1 MEMCC
6 FYNQRSIINLV
17 FVMGKNMEDVRRK
30 ILVVDDEEMIGKAL
44 RIILA
49 EEGAVEYARN
59 GREALARSAVTSYDV
74 LIVDMNMPVMNGMEF
89 YKEAVKT
96 LSGIK
101 ESIIFFTG
109 SCEEDYFSFFRKNNL
124 RFMEKPLEP
133 KELKDLVRQILESKV
148 LTEL

>member
-1 MEMCC
+1 MCC

-59 GREALARSAVTSYDV
+59 GREALAKSAVTSYDV
-74 LIVDMNMPVMNGMEF
+74 FIVDMNMPVMNGMDF

-101 ESIIFFTG
+101 ERIIFFTG
-109 SCEEDYFSFFRKNNL
+109 SCEEGYFSFFRENNL
-124 RFMEKPLEP
+124 RFLEKPLEP
-133 KELKDLVRQILESKV
+133 EKLKNRIRQILDSKA
-148 LTEL
+148 LTKL

>member
-1 MEMCC
+1 MD
-6 FYNQRSIINLV
+6 
-17 FVMGKNMEDVRRK
+17 KNMEDVRRK
-30 ILVVDDEEMIGKAL
+30 ILVVDDEELIGKAL

-59 GREALARSAVTSYDV
+59 GREALEKSAVTSFDV
-74 LIVDMNMPVMNGMEF
+74 FIVDMNMPVMNGMDF

-101 ESIIFFTG
+101 ERIIFFTG
-109 SCEEDYFSFFRKNNL
+109 SCEEGYFSFFRENNL
-124 RFMEKPLEP
+124 RFLEKPLEP

>member
-1 MEMCC
+1 
-6 FYNQRSIINLV
+6 
-17 FVMGKNMEDVRRK
+17 MEDVRRK
-30 ILVVDDEEMIGKAL
+30 ILVVDDEELIGKAL

-59 GREALARSAVTSYDV
+59 GREALEKSAVTSFDV
-74 LIVDMNMPVMNGMEF
+74 FIVDMNMPVMNGMDF

-101 ESIIFFTG
+101 ERIIFFTG
-109 SCEEDYFSFFRKNNL
+109 SCEEGYFSFFRENNL
-124 RFMEKPLEP
+124 RFLEKPLEP